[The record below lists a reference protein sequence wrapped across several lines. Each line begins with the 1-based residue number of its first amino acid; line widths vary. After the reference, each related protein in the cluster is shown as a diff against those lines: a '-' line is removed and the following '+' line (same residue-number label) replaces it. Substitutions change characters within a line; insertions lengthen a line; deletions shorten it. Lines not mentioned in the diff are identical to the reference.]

1 MEMEQDII
9 YICENNSDKEF
20 LCQYIINAGSN
31 NDPVKKNG
39 LSHLAE
45 HFLIHLFNKSN
56 LSKTVIHGFTGFY
69 YTNYYWYANNIV
81 EAKKSFEAFDTVI
94 RKGKEVPRD
103 EKLFIDT
110 KREIE
115 EEIIFYAKKNDNLAK
130 IISTLA
136 DDNKNIALPIG
147 SVEDVRNI
155 RFDDLISYLHEH
167 YISTN
172 VHKFLL
178 DKNNEIINLTRVGV
192 HCVQNKLV
200 TTSTHTFNELDRQT
214 LETRPIYCAM
224 DKNTIKIIFKDIFT
238 DSLEE
243 IILGEIFMMQTCEF
257 VNKTMMS
264 EVSITYEI
272 IFVSK
277 NEIYYALT
285 LDNMELNDYFHILE
299 TKEIPIYKTLSVL
312 LNKDGFNKYSSDIS
326 HYLLEH
332 NRAKVQKREI
342 MIDLINYVTLSFDSY
357 NIIKNKEKLISFID
371 ELNYE
376 KYHRLITE
384 KILNNINE
392 NVKILY

>member
-1 MEMEQDII
+1 M
-9 YICENNSDKEF
+9 
-20 LCQYIINAGSN
+20 
-31 NDPVKKNG
+31 
-39 LSHLAE
+39 
-45 HFLIHLFNKSN
+45 
-56 LSKTVIHGFTGFY
+56 
-69 YTNYYWYANNIV
+69 
-81 EAKKSFEAFDTVI
+81 
-94 RKGKEVPRD
+94 
-103 EKLFIDT
+103 
-110 KREIE
+110 
-115 EEIIFYAKKNDNLAK
+115 
-130 IISTLA
+130 
-136 DDNKNIALPIG
+136 
-147 SVEDVRNI
+147 EDVRNI

-192 HCVQNKLV
+192 HSVQNKLV

-224 DKNTIKIIFKDIFT
+224 DKNTIKMIFKDIFT

-243 IILGEIFMMQTCEF
+243 IILGEIFMMQTCEY

-272 IFVSK
+272 IFISK

-285 LDNMELNDYFHILE
+285 LDNMEPNDYFHILE